1 MPLLNAFCWLYSF
14 YVKSQQILL
23 VHWILITQYLK
34 AIEYLQRPVVQKSF
48 GKYYYKFTLKWSAV
62 PEEQILSPKKYYR
75 VWNDGYFVDISNE
88 LFSVDWKVAIT
99 SCN

>member
-1 MPLLNAFCWLYSF
+1 M
-14 YVKSQQILL
+14 LL

>member
-1 MPLLNAFCWLYSF
+1 M
-14 YVKSQQILL
+14 KSQQIL

-48 GKYYYKFTLKWSAV
+48 GKYYKFILKRSAV

-75 VWNDGYFVDISNE
+75 V
-88 LFSVDWKVAIT
+88 
-99 SCN
+99 

>member
-1 MPLLNAFCWLYSF
+1 M
-14 YVKSQQILL
+14 KSQQILL

-48 GKYYYKFTLKWSAV
+48 GKYYYKFILKRSAV

-75 VWNDGYFVDISNE
+75 V
-88 LFSVDWKVAIT
+88 
-99 SCN
+99 